1 MTDVPLLTLNNGV
14 QIPALGFGVFQTPPE
29 ETIAAVSAAL
39 ATGYRHIDTAA
50 AYGNEREVGEAI
62 RRSGVDRSEVFVET
76 KIWISDYGYDQT
88 LHSFDKSAGKLGID
102 RIDLLIL
109 HQALPGE
116 FALTVDAYRALEKLL
131 ADGVVRAIGVSN
143 FMPDHLTRLL
153 GETSV
158 VPAVNQIEVHPL
170 LPPVRAARGR
180 RRARHPVAGVVADRG
195 HHLLPRRLSW
205 QHPAGP
211 DHRQD
216 RGRARQ
222 DARPGDAAL
231 APPAGTPGHP
241 EVASLPR
248 GSRRTSMS
256 SPSRSPRTS
265 SMRSTPSTPACAV
278 VRPRRRSPGRPSA
291 VRFPRLEE
299 HLTRLA
305 QRRYVQK

>member
-131 ADGVVRAIGVSN
+131 ADGKVRAIGVSN

-158 VPAVNQIEVHPL
+158 VPAVNQIEVHPYFRQSEL
-170 LPPVRAARGR
+170 LE
-180 RRARHPVAGVVADRG
+180 ADAEHG
-195 HHLLPRRLSW
+195 ILSQAW
-205 QHPAGP
+205 
-211 DHRQD
+211 
-216 RGRARQ
+216 
-222 DARPGDAAL
+222 
-231 APPAGTPGHP
+231 
-241 EVASLPR
+241 
-248 GSRRTSMS
+248 
-256 SPSRSPRTS
+256 SPI
-265 SMRSTPSTPACAV
+265 
-278 VRPRRRSPGRPSA
+278 GG
-291 VRFPRLEE
+291 
-299 HLTRLA
+299 TRLV